1 MIERC
6 SIKDAGVTLIATPRI
21 PSLAVLRAVEATVR
35 HGSVS
40 RAARELIV
48 TDGAVSRAVR
58 EFEAD
63 LGFALFERRSRLI
76 VATPTAQ
83 RLADEL
89 RIALDHLGG
98 AVARARRSGSPTGP
112 LVLSCEPTFLIRWL
126 IPRLGCLQAAV
137 GLDRELRLVS
147 AGGTVPF
154 AREGIDLAIRRA
166 DFPLSED
173 VKAEPFLDEWVG
185 PVCRSDLVGS
195 LAAPGAVEGVLLH
208 TATRPDAWAAW
219 SRLTDTPLKPLR
231 ELRFEH
237 FYLSLQAAVAGAGF
251 AIGPLA
257 LVADDVASKSLFAPR
272 GFVQD
277 GTEYVL
283 LRQRDGIDPPT
294 FRLVLEWL
302 RGTSAEI
309 AYLVRQDRSQPS

>member
-1 MIERC
+1 MIEQC

-76 VATPTAQ
+76 VATPTAR
-83 RLADEL
+83 RLADEV

-126 IPRLGCLQAAV
+126 IPRLGCLQRPSDSTASCAWF
-137 GLDRELRLVS
+137 LR
-147 AGGTVPF
+147 
-154 AREGIDLAIRRA
+154 
-166 DFPLSED
+166 
-173 VKAEPFLDEWVG
+173 AEPFLSRARASTSPSG
-185 PVCRSDLVGS
+185 
-195 LAAPGAVEGVLLH
+195 AP
-208 TATRPDAWAAW
+208 T
-219 SRLTDTPLKPLR
+219 SR
-231 ELRFEH
+231 
-237 FYLSLQAAVAGAGF
+237 
-251 AIGPLA
+251 
-257 LVADDVASKSLFAPR
+257 
-272 GFVQD
+272 
-277 GTEYVL
+277 
-283 LRQRDGIDPPT
+283 
-294 FRLVLEWL
+294 
-302 RGTSAEI
+302 
-309 AYLVRQDRSQPS
+309 